1 MFKLQLNDAKKMIRA
16 LWFLFHHRSI
26 HTKLV
31 TNPGKKKKR
40 VSLGNGMCK
49 YSKKKR
55 KKISRCLMCRKYS
68 FIFCHFFEVK
78 KKKKVIFNNF
88 ESSKGNR
95 QRDHLHW
102 LWDMLRKIN
111 GIMRFLWE
119 ASRRE
124 SSVNTHV
131 TAAFVHC
138 FLHVSTDADV
148 RSEFYNR

>member
-78 KKKKVIFNNF
+78 KKKKKLFSTIL
-88 ESSKGNR
+88 NR
-95 QRDHLHW
+95 QREIGNEITRIGFEICYARLMGS
-102 LWDMLRKIN
+102 WD
-111 GIMRFLWE
+111 FCE
-119 ASRRE
+119 RRQG
-124 SSVNTHV
+124 VNQVLIHM
-131 TAAFVHC
+131 
-138 FLHVSTDADV
+138 
-148 RSEFYNR
+148 